1 MVNLLLFYCSRFA
14 VDIVLKVDVVVVVV
28 VVVVVIVD
36 PLLLSFLFYC

>member
-1 MVNLLLFYCSRFA
+1 VVVTVNLLLFYCSRFA
-14 VDIVLKVDVVVVVV
+14 VDIVVEVDV